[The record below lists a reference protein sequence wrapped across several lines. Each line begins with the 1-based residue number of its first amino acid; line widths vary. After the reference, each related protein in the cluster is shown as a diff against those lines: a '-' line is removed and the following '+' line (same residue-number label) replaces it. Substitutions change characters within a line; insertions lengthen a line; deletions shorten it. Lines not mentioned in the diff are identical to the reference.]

1 MVLMAGGSMTCR
13 GGEGGAFDLPAAICF
28 RARLLAV
35 LACLWFAQLGH
46 AQAQVAQE
54 WITLWQD
61 VFKDL
66 PERFNPERLTY
77 AIAFA
82 DRTTGEAYLSLWNY
96 GVWKSTDGGK
106 SFARIDGG
114 KISGE
119 GCGPIGYSAQIS
131 PEGKKISLFN
141 MNNGPEPSGYSV
153 DGGKSWESFTS
164 VGRNWDFGAMDW
176 DSKTVIAARHEDDGL
191 HLSLDSGRTWT
202 RLARSRGNPWI
213 TGLGVAGAK
222 MLLLGTGNAI
232 ERSTDDGATWV
243 RISDLGGWG
252 PAVTFNNKLWWFSGP
267 SKHSIITSDDQGKTW
282 SVRGAPLPEA
292 PMFGPQFG
300 KDENHIVMVTKAGF
314 YETTDG
320 CKTWILSVPTPDDS
334 TLHAGAFD
342 PVHDIFYA
350 ICHNLSNHTR
360 CVMKYERSGGPQH
373 ALSVATTPQV
383 LAVQP
388 RPKAQL
394 IDVPRP
400 KLRVLNAFAMDYSG
414 DYFYVG
420 GEDGI
425 IYFKRDPATGK
436 LNFIEQLGEL
446 KCGGYAVACAGNRMY
461 AVTPHNGY
469 RRMSWHGLAWY
480 EFDAAGKPCKKGIV
494 ECPASR
500 QVVVGPGQKDLYL
513 KSCGGRGDTL
523 FWYQIA
529 ADGKPAKA
537 GEVTGKGIGPSSH
550 GIHPGILQMSPD
562 GKNLYCVSG
571 EDYAIACI
579 QRAPGGAITYHGPVD
594 LTPVAKRDPAN
605 DRYQWVSVGISA
617 DSKWLYAGVRNGK
630 PSENFYGIFQ
640 RDPATGDLTF
650 RQTISGD
657 KDPLANQ
664 HAWNMVFLPG
674 GGGGF
679 VGSWTGP
686 IMSFSYDPQTGR
698 LANPGLVKDSKA
710 FGSPLLILDAQ
721 RGLLYA
727 GGGEIGTSDN
737 TLSVIKVEE

>member
-1 MVLMAGGSMTCR
+1 MKDCTQSTRAIT
-13 GGEGGAFDLPAAICF
+13 AICF
-28 RARLLAV
+28 RARFLAV
-35 LACLWFAQLGH
+35 LACLWLGLPGH
-46 AQAQVAQE
+46 AQAQGAQE

-61 VFKDL
+61 AYKDL
-66 PERFNPERLTY
+66 PDRFNPERLMY

-82 DRTTGEAYLSLWNY
+82 DRTTGDAYLSMWNY
-96 GVWKSTDGGK
+96 GVWKSSDGGR
-106 SFARIDGG
+106 SFARADGG

-119 GCGPIGYSAQIS
+119 GCGPISYSAQIS
-131 PEGKKISLFN
+131 PAGKKIALFN
-141 MNNGPEPSGYSV
+141 MNNAPGPSGYSL

-191 HLSLDSGRTWT
+191 HVSLDAGQTWT
-202 RLARSRGNPWI
+202 RLVRSRGPV

-222 MLLLGTGNAI
+222 MLLLGTNDAI
-232 ERSTDDGATWV
+232 ERSSDDGATWV
-243 RISDLGGWG
+243 KVSDLGGF
-252 PAVTFNNKLWWFSGP
+252 ASALTFKNRLWWFSGP
-267 SKHSIITSDDQGKTW
+267 GKHSIITSADQGKTW

-300 KDENHIVMVTKAGF
+300 KDENHIVMATKAGF
-314 YETTDG
+314 HETTDG
-320 CKTWILSVPTPDDS
+320 CKTWKLAVQAPDDS
-334 TLHAGAFD
+334 TLQAGAFD
-342 PVHDIFYA
+342 PIHDIFYA
-350 ICHNLSNHTR
+350 ICLNLSNHAR
-360 CVMKYERSGGPQH
+360 CVLKYERSGGPQH

-383 LAVQP
+383 PAVQP

-394 IDVPRP
+394 IHVPSP
-400 KLRVLNAFAMDYSG
+400 KLRVLNPLAMDYSG

-425 IYFKRDPATGK
+425 VYFKRDPAAGK
-436 LNFIEQLGEL
+436 LNFIDQLGEL
-446 KCGGYAVACAGNRMY
+446 KCGGYTVACAGGRMY

-480 EFDAAGKPCKKGIV
+480 EFDATGKPCKKGIV

-513 KSCGGRGDTL
+513 KACGGRGDKL

-537 GEVTGKGIGPSSH
+537 GEVMGKGIGASSH
-550 GIHPGILQMSPD
+550 NAHPGIMQMSPD
-562 GKNLYCVSG
+562 GKNLYCISG
-571 EDYAIACI
+571 EDYTIACI
-579 QRAPGGAITYHGPVD
+579 QRAPGGAISYRGPVD

-605 DRYQWVSVGISA
+605 GRFQWVSLGISA
-617 DSKWLYAGVRNGK
+617 DGRWLYAGVRNGK

-640 RDPATGDLTF
+640 RDTATGDLTF
-650 RQTISGD
+650 RETISGD

-664 HAWNMVFLPG
+664 HAWSTVFLPG

-686 IMSFSYDPQTGR
+686 IVSFSYDPQTGR
-698 LANPGLVKDSKA
+698 LANPGLVKDTKG

-727 GGGEIGTSDN
+727 GGGEFGTSAN
-737 TLSVIKVEE
+737 MLSVIKVGK